1 MIVIAVGLHEV
12 HNIEAIG
19 SIFPRIF
26 YFEIVPLGVSL
37 GAIVILEVE
46 VVLVVADFDC
56 FSQISRLETTL
67 KEKGLVFFDGLLQ
80 LVEGLQC
87 LVVAIEAGAS
97 LLLRLASTSGLFSGL
112 HYPCTVARCLL
123 QTVGQVHWVE
133 VVALLI
139 RLIYLVLILL
149 VRRRKFYQ
157 VALVDVHIVG
167 RAVVVRT
174 RLNAVVDDG

>member
-12 HNIEAIG
+12 YDIEAIG
-19 SIFPRIF
+19 HIFPRIF
-26 YFEIVPLGVSL
+26 YFEVVPLGVSL

-67 KEKGLVFFDGLLQ
+67 KEEGLVFFDGLLQ

-97 LLLRLASTSGLFSGL
+97 HLLRLASTSGLFTGL
-112 HYPCTVARCLL
+112 HYSRTVARCLL
-123 QTVGQVHWVE
+123 
-133 VVALLI
+133 
-139 RLIYLVLILL
+139 
-149 VRRRKFYQ
+149 
-157 VALVDVHIVG
+157 
-167 RAVVVRT
+167 
-174 RLNAVVDDG
+174 